1 MTEIMGWIQKNEGRW
16 TDKRTESW
24 LDRRRISV
32 SFLYGHLT
40 LVMMDTKAIK
50 MHIFSAFL

>member
-24 LDRRRISV
+24 LGRRRISV